1 MWNSRNSS
9 GSATTRKFTTAD
21 SWPDSFFPPAN
32 KAALEREAAR
42 RRRAPA
48 RVEVRIAD
56 YRSTVVRVVRRG
68 ELCRVSVHSRLAAAP
83 PGVFAA
89 AVRCV
94 WDRLDRQAPDPE
106 DVRALAA
113 FLRDH
118 RAAVPPPTPAGSAA
132 GRHVDLAAVC
142 RSVNARFFGGQAP
155 VVGVMWTPRRSF
167 RRLADCHPEAG
178 IIRVSRLLDSPRV
191 PPYYIEYLIYHELL
205 HLVVPPVMRGGRRCF
220 HHLAFQRL
228 ERRFPQYREAREY
241 QEQMLL
247 SLARAAR

>member
-1 MWNSRNSS
+1 MSS
-9 GSATTRKFTTAD
+9 TPTSLSATDLAQRIDISAVQAFHT
-21 SWPDSFFPPAN
+21 
-32 KAALEREAAR
+32 EA
-42 RRRAPA
+42 
-48 RVEVRIAD
+48 
-56 YRSTVVRVVRRG
+56 
-68 ELCRVSVHSRLAAAP
+68 
-83 PGVFAA
+83 
-89 AVRCV
+89 
-94 WDRLDRQAPDPE
+94 

-118 RAAVPPPTPAGSAA
+118 RMAAPPPPPAGSAD
-132 GRHVDLAAVC
+132 GRHVDLAAAC
-142 RSVNARFFGGQAP
+142 RSVNAQFFDGQAP
-155 VVGVMWTPRRSF
+155 VVGVAWTPRRSF

>member
-1 MWNSRNSS
+1 LGNSRNSS

-21 SWPDSFFPPAN
+21 SWPDSLLPPAN
-32 KAALEREAAR
+32 KAALAREAAR

-68 ELCRVSVHSRLAAAP
+68 GLCRVSVHSRLAAAP

-94 WDRLDRQAPDPE
+94 WDRLDRRAPDPA

-118 RAAVPPPTPAGSAA
+118 RTAVPPPAPAGSAA
-132 GRHVDLAAVC
+132 GRHVDLAAAC
-142 RSVNARFFGGQAP
+142 RSVNARFFDGQAP
-155 VVGVMWTPRRSF
+155 VAGVTWTPRRSF

-178 IIRVSRLLDSPRV
+178 IIRVSRLLDNPRV
-191 PPYYIEYLIYHELL
+191 PRYYIEYLIYHELL
-205 HLVVPPVMRGGRRCF
+205 HLVVPPVTRGGRRCF
-220 HHLAFQRL
+220 HHPAFRRL
-228 ERRFPQYREAREY
+228 ERQFPQYREAREF
-241 QEQMLL
+241 QERILP